1 MRCST
6 PIGRLRSPQHFRW
19 RAVLNGSALE
29 GGGRG
34 TIILRREANVWKI
47 IHEHLSQFPQRHRS
61 GRLRGSL
68 G

>member
-1 MRCST
+1 M
-6 PIGRLRSPQHFRW
+6 QHANRQ
-19 RAVLNGSALE
+19 AALPAALPVEGSLNGSALE

-34 TIILRREANVWKI
+34 TTILRREANVWKI